1 MKLKDLKIDFITK
14 LSVTYQ
20 KEEVL
25 SFFKILC
32 EEYLNITPTKLLLV
46 GEELINKEQLD
57 MFSKVIIRL
66 LNEEPIQYILNTTS
80 FYGLDFICTPSALI
94 PRPETEELV
103 DWILKSEKNKISIL
117 DIGTGTGC
125 IPISLAKNNTDY
137 TVSALDISDAG
148 LELAK
153 DNAQKNEV
161 DISFISADIFSY
173 TSDKKYDLIVSN
185 PPYVRNLEKIKIQ
198 NNVLNFEPPLALFV
212 DDDDPLVFY
221 RAILEFAKSNLSEKG
236 SVYFEINENLFNE
249 MESLLASYR
258 FSEIELKKDVFGKY
272 RFIRGL
278 KSSSS

>member
-46 GEELINKEQLD
+46 GEELINKEQFD
-57 MFSKVIIRL
+57 MFSKVMIRL

-137 TVSALDISDAG
+137 TVSALDINDVA

-161 DISFISADIFSY
+161 DISFISADILSY
-173 TSDKKYDLIVSN
+173 TSDKRYDLIVSN

>member
-46 GEELINKEQLD
+46 GEELINKEQFD
-57 MFSKVIIRL
+57 MFSKVMIRL

-125 IPISLAKNNTDY
+125 IPISLAKNNTVY
-137 TVSALDISDAG
+137 TVSALEISDAA

>member
-46 GEELINKEQLD
+46 GEELINKEQFD
-57 MFSKVIIRL
+57 MFSNVMIRL

-137 TVSALDISDAG
+137 TVSALEISDVA

-173 TSDKKYDLIVSN
+173 ISEKKYDLIVSN

>member
-1 MKLKDLKIDFITK
+1 MKLKDLKKDFIIK

-80 FYGLDFICTPSALI
+80 FYGLDFISTPSALI

-137 TVSALDISDAG
+137 TVSALDISDVA

-185 PPYVRNLEKIKIQ
+185 PPYVRESEKKLMSK
-198 NNVLNFEPPLALFV
+198 NVLDFEPELALFV
-212 DDDDPLVFY
+212 DNDDPLVFY
-221 RAILEFAKSNLSEKG
+221 RAILKFANKNMQTNGK
-236 SVYFEINENLFNE
+236 VYFEINEYLYNDMKELFLDYEYININ
-249 MESLLASYR
+249 
-258 FSEIELKKDVFGKY
+258 FKIDFFGKN
-272 RFIRGL
+272 RFVSAI
-278 KSSSS
+278 KS

>member
-46 GEELINKEQLD
+46 GEELINKEQFD
-57 MFSKVIIRL
+57 MFSKVMIRL

-137 TVSALDISDAG
+137 TVSALDISDVA

>member
-46 GEELINKEQLD
+46 GEELINKEQFD
-57 MFSKVIIRL
+57 MFSNVMIRL

-173 TSDKKYDLIVSN
+173 TSEKKYDLIVSN

>member
-137 TVSALDISDAG
+137 TVSALDISDVA

-221 RAILEFAKSNLSEKG
+221 RAILEFANSNLSEKG

>member
-46 GEELINKEQLD
+46 GEELINKEQFD
-57 MFSKVIIRL
+57 MFSNVMIRL

-137 TVSALDISDAG
+137 TVSAIDISDAA

-153 DNAQKNEV
+153 DNTQKNEV

-173 TSDKKYDLIVSN
+173 ISEKKYDLIVSN

>member
-137 TVSALDISDAG
+137 TVSALDISDVA

-173 TSDKKYDLIVSN
+173 ISEKKYDLIVSN

>member
-1 MKLKDLKIDFITK
+1 MKLKDLKKDFIIK

-137 TVSALDISDAG
+137 TVSALDISDVA

-249 MESLLASYR
+249 MESLLAAYR

>member
-46 GEELINKEQLD
+46 GEELINKEQFD
-57 MFSKVIIRL
+57 MFSNVMIRL

-137 TVSALDISDAG
+137 TVSALDISDVA

-173 TSDKKYDLIVSN
+173 ISEKKYDLIVSN

>member
-46 GEELINKEQLD
+46 GEELINKEQFD
-57 MFSKVIIRL
+57 MFSKVMIRL

-137 TVSALDISDAG
+137 TVSALDISDVA

-173 TSDKKYDLIVSN
+173 ISEKKYDLIVSN

>member
-137 TVSALDISDAG
+137 TVSALEISDVA

-153 DNAQKNEV
+153 DNTQKNEV
-161 DISFISADIFSY
+161 DISFISADILSY
-173 TSDKKYDLIVSN
+173 TSDKRYDLIVSN

-221 RAILEFAKSNLSEKG
+221 RAILEFANSNLSEKG

-249 MESLLASYR
+249 MESLLAAYR

-272 RFIRGL
+272 RFIRGS

>member
-46 GEELINKEQLD
+46 GEELINKKQLD

-137 TVSALDISDAG
+137 TVSALDISDVA

-173 TSDKKYDLIVSN
+173 TSEKKYDLIVSN

>member
-46 GEELINKEQLD
+46 GEELINKEQFD
-57 MFSKVIIRL
+57 MFSKVMIRL

-173 TSDKKYDLIVSN
+173 TSEKKYDLIVSN

-212 DDDDPLVFY
+212 DNDDPLVFY

>member
-20 KEEVL
+20 KEEIL

-46 GEELINKEQLD
+46 GEELINKEQFD
-57 MFSKVIIRL
+57 MFSNVMIRL

-137 TVSALDISDAG
+137 TVSAIDISDAA

-153 DNAQKNEV
+153 DNTQKNEV
-161 DISFISADIFSY
+161 DISFISADIFSH

-198 NNVLNFEPPLALFV
+198 NNVLNFEPSLALFV

-249 MESLLASYR
+249 MESLLAAYR

>member
-46 GEELINKEQLD
+46 GEELINKEQFD
-57 MFSKVIIRL
+57 MFSKVMIRL

-125 IPISLAKNNTDY
+125 IPISLAKNNTVY
-137 TVSALDISDAG
+137 TVSALEISDAA

-173 TSDKKYDLIVSN
+173 ISEKKYDLIVSN

>member
-46 GEELINKEQLD
+46 GEELINKEQFD
-57 MFSKVIIRL
+57 MFSKVMIRL

-137 TVSALDISDAG
+137 TVSALDISDVA

-173 TSDKKYDLIVSN
+173 TSEKKYDLIVSN

-198 NNVLNFEPPLALFV
+198 NNVLNFEPSLALFV

>member
-173 TSDKKYDLIVSN
+173 TSEKKYDLIVSN

-249 MESLLASYR
+249 MESLLAAYR